1 MKLLSIV
8 LTILL
13 LSSVLLRKIKKN
25 KNKLTSTNSNS
36 KSTSKTK
43 VTPGETAYTRIT
55 QNIAGAAA
63 GVLSSCGLTA
73 GWTMRLVTGVD
84 DVKLMDRANL
94 EKFSLCSLLSC
105 KGSKVPK
112 TPAEIVTEITTR
124 LAGNQAVLIDVVKE
138 LEKSYKKCDDLKEE
152 EKHKYRKY
160 CVKKTTVEYEKEII
174 ELQVELLKLQK
185 YIKETWQKLLIIFE
199 WRDAAWK
206 WGTIKRFNEYLNPR
220 WARISALE
228 KPSEI
233 EKTQWYFQRYISH
246 LPAGWEMVFFDRSW
260 YNRAWVEP
268 VMGFVSKSKYEQFL
282 EDVPK
287 FEKMLAESGIKIIK
301 FYFSVWKDEQKAR
314 FESREFNPL
323 KQYKLSPIDQY
334 SQQLWEKYSLAE
346 YHNFKNTHH
355 KDAPWI
361 IINSDDKKKARLNA
375 IKYVLNQYN
384 YPEKIESK
392 KLKLD
397 KNIVSNWK
405 EKVKKLESEIDINED
420 LFE

>member
-138 LEKSYKKCDDLKEE
+138 
-152 EKHKYRKY
+152 HWFVVFRKDATHTY
-160 CVKKTTVEYEKEII
+160 LIQSFQGYYTLNQWLTHMGQAGILTTTFTHNFEIFI
-174 ELQVELLKLQK
+174 DQ
-185 YIKETWQKLLIIFE
+185 T
-199 WRDAAWK
+199 
-206 WGTIKRFNEYLNPR
+206 
-220 WARISALE
+220 
-228 KPSEI
+228 
-233 EKTQWYFQRYISH
+233 KTQAQ
-246 LPAGWEMVFFDRSW
+246 
-260 YNRAWVEP
+260 
-268 VMGFVSKSKYEQFL
+268 
-282 EDVPK
+282 
-287 FEKMLAESGIKIIK
+287 
-301 FYFSVWKDEQKAR
+301 R
-314 FESREFNPL
+314 FEAAKNLFVPQGLISST
-323 KQYKLSPIDQY
+323 LSDLNRQNIVNE
-334 SQQLWEKYSLAE
+334 W
-346 YHNFKNTHH
+346 FKN
-355 KDAPWI
+355 
-361 IINSDDKKKARLNA
+361 SMRLNG
-375 IKYVLNQYN
+375 
-384 YPEKIESK
+384 
-392 KLKLD
+392 
-397 KNIVSNWK
+397 IVSA
-405 EKVKKLESEIDINED
+405 VLV
-420 LFE
+420 

>member
-1 MKLLSIV
+1 MTNLFYEIFNKKIELTPNVIKNFINEAEKLFDKFKVDNDIDNLRV
-8 LTILL
+8 L
-13 LSSVLLRKIKKN
+13 KN
-25 KNKLTSTNSNS
+25 KIEHLLEDRVKNLTPKEKKEYSEINDFLNKIDEYLEELV
-36 KSTSKTK
+36 KSSDKK
-43 VTPGETAYTRIT
+43 E
-55 QNIAGAAA
+55 
-63 GVLSSCGLTA
+63 
-73 GWTMRLVTGVD
+73 
-84 DVKLMDRANL
+84 
-94 EKFSLCSLLSC
+94 
-105 KGSKVPK
+105 
-112 TPAEIVTEITTR
+112 
-124 LAGNQAVLIDVVKE
+124 LIDVVKE
-138 LEKSYKKCDDLKEE
+138 LEKSYKKCEDIKEE
-152 EKHKYRKY
+152 DKNKYRKY

-220 WARISALE
+220 WARITALE
-228 KPSEI
+228 KPSEV

-287 FEKMLAESGIKIIK
+287 FEKMLSESGIKIIK
-301 FYFSVWKDEQKAR
+301 FYFSVSKDEQKAR
-314 FESREFNPL
+314 FNSREYNPL
-323 KQYKLSPIDQY
+323 KQYKLSPIDQF

-361 IINSDDKKKARLNA
+361 IINSDDKKKARVNA
-375 IKYVLNQYN
+375 IKYVLNQYD
-384 YPEKIESK
+384 YPEKIEAK

-397 KNIVSNWK
+397 RKIVSNWK
-405 EKVKKLESEIDINED
+405 IKAKNLENEININED